1 MKYKRILVT
10 SALPYANGP
19 LHLGHIAGA
28 YLPADIYVRF
38 QRLKGRNVI
47 YICGSDEHGVPIT
60 VTAEKEGI
68 SPQDV
73 VDRYHSINKESFQKL
88 RISFDHYSRTS
99 IPLHHKTAQEFFNI
113 LYKKGDLVV
122 KYDKQFYS
130 ESSNQFLPDRYV
142 EGKCPYCNYESARG
156 DQCDSCGKWL
166 KAGELIDPRS
176 KIDGSRP
183 VLKETKHWYLP
194 MGRFAEKWKRWFEK
208 NKEWKENVK
217 NYCMGWY
224 REGLEDRPIT
234 RDLQWGVPVPLED
247 AKDKVLYVWFD
258 APVGYISATKEWA
271 QKIGDP
277 DRWREYWCDSQTK
290 LVHFIGKDNIVFHAI
305 LFPMIL
311 MEVGGYILPDA
322 IPANEYLTIEGRKIS
337 TSQNYAIWV
346 KDYLRVFP
354 PDPLRYTL
362 AANSPETKDTD
373 FSWHQFQRRNNDE
386 LADTLGNFINRTFT
400 FIHKYCD
407 GRVPLVVEKKEID
420 LRLIDKVSST
430 KEAMEECFE
439 NYRVREA
446 VYNLMD
452 LARFANKYFNDSAP
466 WETRK
471 SDFARCQTTL
481 NICLQIVKDL
491 AILMSP
497 IMPDS
502 SERLISM
509 LRLEDE
515 VKWDDIGRKD
525 LPTGHIIGRPEILF
539 KKIDDDLIEREIE
552 KLKNISK
559 ERETQ
564 KIEIEDFVRVGLK
577 AARVISAEKVKGT
590 DQLLKVVV
598 DLGSEKRTIIVGVA
612 EDYEPEQIIG
622 RCVIV
627 TSNLKPAT
635 IRGIESNGMILAAKN
650 VKGGYSLLTTDGD
663 VAPGTDIE

>member
-1 MKYKRILVT
+1 
-10 SALPYANGP
+10 
-19 LHLGHIAGA
+19 
-28 YLPADIYVRF
+28 
-38 QRLKGRNVI
+38 
-47 YICGSDEHGVPIT
+47 
-60 VTAEKEGI
+60 
-68 SPQDV
+68 
-73 VDRYHSINKESFQKL
+73 
-88 RISFDHYSRTS
+88 
-99 IPLHHKTAQEFFNI
+99 
-113 LYKKGDLVV
+113 
-122 KYDKQFYS
+122 
-130 ESSNQFLPDRYV
+130 
-142 EGKCPYCNYESARG
+142 
-156 DQCDSCGKWL
+156 
-166 KAGELIDPRS
+166 
-176 KIDGSRP
+176 
-183 VLKETKHWYLP
+183 

-373 FSWHQFQRRNNDE
+373 FSWRQFQRRNNDE